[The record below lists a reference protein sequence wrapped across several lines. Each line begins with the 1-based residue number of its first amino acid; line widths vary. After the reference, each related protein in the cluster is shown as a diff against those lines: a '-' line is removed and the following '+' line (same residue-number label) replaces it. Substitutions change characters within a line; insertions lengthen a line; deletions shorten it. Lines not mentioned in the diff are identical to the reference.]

1 MNSMK
6 RIVLLFAAIFLLSG
20 CATVYTK
27 PGKTGADFDKD
38 RKACE
43 LAVRKDLAA
52 RGVPDT

>member
-1 MNSMK
+1 MK
-6 RIVLLFAAIFLLSG
+6 KFVLLFAAVILLSG

-27 PGKTGADFDKD
+27 PGKTEADFEKD

-43 LAVRKDLAA
+43 LTVRKNLAA

>member
-1 MNSMK
+1 MRK
-6 RIVLLFAAIFLLSG
+6 IVLLFAAAVLLSG

-27 PGKTGADFDKD
+27 PGKTEADFEKD

-43 LAVRKDLAA
+43 AAVRKDLAA

>member
-1 MNSMK
+1 MRK
-6 RIVLLFAAIFLLSG
+6 IVLLFAAAVLLSG

-27 PGKTGADFDKD
+27 PGKTEADFEKD
-38 RKACE
+38 RQACE

>member
-1 MNSMK
+1 MKSM
-6 RIVLLFAAIFLLSG
+6 ILLFAAVALLSG

-27 PGKTGADFDKD
+27 PGKTGEDFEKD

-52 RGVPDT
+52 RGAPDT